1 MDQINHIGRP
11 CDSELRFCGAAQRF
25 LDTTALGRTSWAGLA
40 DARHRSSPLS
50 SCLGEQMAAART
62 EATSPPSVPSLRPL
76 GDEPWEGSWWE
87 ETMVDGSGWC
97 GCTVVFVSSGYK
109 LDRTQLGRAGSAWL
123 GLALRLDLWG
133 VVLDSGL
140 GMQTQWRSQTVV
152 QYGGM
157 SEVYLAPFLTECVCE
172 WLCVCVCVCPQ
183 R

>member
-50 SCLGEQMAAART
+50 SGLGEQMAAART
-62 EATSPPSVPSLRPL
+62 EATSPPVSPKPPSAWRRAVGGIMAGRDRGGWERMVRAHGCIRVVRAQARSHTAGQGWLGLARP
-76 GDEPWEGSWWE
+76 
-87 ETMVDGSGWC
+87 
-97 GCTVVFVSSGYK
+97 
-109 LDRTQLGRAGSAWL
+109 GSA
-123 GLALRLDLWG
+123 LALRLDLRG

-172 WLCVCVCVCPQ
+172 
-183 R
+183 